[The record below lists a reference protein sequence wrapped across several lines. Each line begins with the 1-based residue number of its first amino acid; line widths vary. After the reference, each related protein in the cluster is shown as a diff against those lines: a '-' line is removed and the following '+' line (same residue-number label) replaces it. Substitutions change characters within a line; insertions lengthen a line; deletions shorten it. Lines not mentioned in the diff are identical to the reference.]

1 MVDRQSACTRETKL
15 FLEALPEALVKL
27 LSIVDLDMERILKM
41 KVPIVVTDRRNASW
55 PTRSLQGDARPRG
68 DPPPSDHKS
77 MGPWKKQPS
86 GLSRDG
92 PYRAMWLFTPN
103 RLFPQILINTAMSCV
118 PSKTVSHGLSI
129 SALVTSAVALVLGV
143 LLVVARRKGQTHGQ
157 SKAFVGFTALVY
169 LAALALILASGFII
183 YGRKVASCQ
192 RKKDEKKSKKLL
204 KHGPHDDDYGHHH
217 EDMSVT
223 AQVLTIIGAVLI
235 LALLIVVCANFPFF
249 CLILA
254 IFD

>member
-1 MVDRQSACTRETKL
+1 
-15 FLEALPEALVKL
+15 
-27 LSIVDLDMERILKM
+27 
-41 KVPIVVTDRRNASW
+41 
-55 PTRSLQGDARPRG
+55 
-68 DPPPSDHKS
+68 
-77 MGPWKKQPS
+77 
-86 GLSRDG
+86 
-92 PYRAMWLFTPN
+92 
-103 RLFPQILINTAMSCV
+103 MSCA

-143 LLVVARRKGQTHGQ
+143 LLVVARRKGQPHGQ

-192 RKKDEKKSKKLL
+192 RKKDHKKSKKLL
-204 KHGPHDDDYGHHH
+204 KHGPHDDDDGHHH

-235 LALLIVVCANFPFF
+235 LALLIAVCANFPFF